1 MHLMPLLAYCASRH
15 EKNEFGLVIIISV
28 RAFVFSTFYS
38 AIVLWKILLNLLR
51 VLPKNNLY
59 WTLVKGLLS
68 EIYMHF
74 VNACELNL
82 CSDENEPAPSARWD
96 LRQTGQNF
104 IYLFIYL
111 LCQRILSLGNL
122 TRKMYTDNIHIDK
135 HINMIDDKI
144 KLLAK
149 CPKQHVIVD
158 CGFYNSRSFVLF
170 GFFSSMSLSS
180 ISTSMCWDVNKM
192 QVGNE
197 DTRERAFEILS
208 HDLSHQPKIE
218 IQYFKI

>member
-1 MHLMPLLAYCASRH
+1 VCISRSRPHDFGRLRIHVFRAYGYVRNFWPVTLGQVFRRSQ
-15 EKNEFGLVIIISV
+15 EFRL
-28 RAFVFSTFYS
+28 TPD
-38 AIVLWKILLNLLR
+38 KI
-51 VLPKNNLY
+51 
-59 WTLVKGLLS
+59 
-68 EIYMHF
+68 
-74 VNACELNL
+74 
-82 CSDENEPAPSARWD
+82 
-96 LRQTGQNF
+96 
-104 IYLFIYL
+104 LFIYL

-180 ISTSMCWDVNKM
+180 ISTSMCWDVNNIDDARSIRCKSGM
-192 QVGNE
+192 R
-197 DTRERAFEILS
+197 TRENVHLRFWVTIFLISRKSKYNILKFRTENTRS
-208 HDLSHQPKIE
+208 DI
-218 IQYFKI
+218 I